1 MPTCGTG
8 TTGVLSASGTCT
20 CAPGY
25 TTSTLLG
32 SVYTCSPNTP
42 ATLAGVVSGLITDFT
57 TQAEHA
63 KHPVTQTNFAAR
75 LTQLQQEEKTAD
87 LAFREAESAA
97 QASGYK
103 SRHQTLQEFILSFFF
118 TAIIVF
124 TITLMIRSYSATQTW
139 NEALKIL
146 GMMTLITGIV
156 WGILLR
162 YA

>member
-1 MPTCGTG
+1 M
-8 TTGVLSASGTCT
+8 S
-20 CAPGY
+20 
-25 TTSTLLG
+25 ST
-32 SVYTCSPNTP
+32 TP
-42 ATLAGVVSGLITDFT
+42 AALAATVTDLITDFT
-57 TQAEHA
+57 KERDRIESSLKSPSSPTNSAMDIAEL
-63 KHPVTQTNFAAR
+63 KR
-75 LTQLQQEEKTAD
+75 QELTAD

-103 SRHQTLQEFILSFFF
+103 TRRQTLQEFILAFFF

-124 TITLMIRSYSATQTW
+124 TITLMIRSYTATQTW

-146 GMMTLITGIV
+146 GMMTLITAIT

>member
-1 MPTCGTG
+1 MP
-8 TTGVLSASGTCT
+8 
-20 CAPGY
+20 P
-25 TTSTLLG
+25 
-32 SVYTCSPNTP
+32 PNTP
-42 ATLAGVVSGLITDFT
+42 ATLSTTVDLLINDFT
-57 TQAEHA
+57 TQSNRIAHSLKNPASATNSAMDIAEL
-63 KHPVTQTNFAAR
+63 KR
-75 LTQLQQEEKTAD
+75 QEVTAD

-97 QASGYK
+97 QASGWR
-103 SRHQTLQEFILSFFF
+103 SRSQTLQEFILTFFF

-146 GMMTLITGIV
+146 AMMTLLTGIV

>member
-1 MPTCGTG
+1 MSTPTTVAA
-8 TTGVLSASGTCT
+8 TV
-20 CAPGY
+20 
-25 TTSTLLG
+25 TS
-32 SVYTCSPNTP
+32 
-42 ATLAGVVSGLITDFT
+42 LITDFT
-57 TQAEHA
+57 AQRDRIVHALEAPSSPTNSAGDIAEL
-63 KHPVTQTNFAAR
+63 KR
-75 LTQLQQEEKTAD
+75 QELTAD

-97 QASGYK
+97 QASGWRG
-103 SRHQTLQEFILSFFF
+103 RHQTLQEFILAFFF

-146 GMMTLITGIV
+146 VMMIILTGIT